1 MEADLEDARRR
12 YNELYPDRPI
22 PRLGLNRSEVATA
35 IGVSVNTVD
44 EMVLEGF
51 LPKPRR
57 WHSRKIWIVSEIEL
71 ALMERPV
78 DGVTADDD
86 DDWRAT
92 A

>member
-1 MEADLEDARRR
+1 MSPGLKSEHRSV
-12 YNELYPDRPI
+12 
-22 PRLGLNRSEVATA
+22 PRLGLNRNEVALA

-44 EMVLEGF
+44 QVVDEGF

-71 ALMERPV
+71 AMLEWPV
-78 DGVTADDD
+78 DGAAADSNE
-86 DDWRAT
+86 WRAT